1 MSAES
6 LKLTDSLKLID
17 PVYEPKSRLNII
29 ERLGARLI
37 NDPRDLPFITLQ
49 IKLTLIILPLA
60 IVIYLVDIAW
70 WMPYPY
76 LAFVLG
82 VYLGPY
88 TLMLHNASHRPLY
101 KPEYR
106 WLNHYMTWV
115 IGPFFGHTPGTYFV
129 HHIGMHHPENN
140 LKDDLSTTMPYQRDS
155 FGDFLRYFGRFFAA
169 VVPELGL
176 YLWRRRRI
184 RLFRMMLIGE
194 ISFLLFVVVML
205 FVNWQAT
212 LVVFVA
218 PMVIARFAM
227 MAGNWAQHAFID
239 RDDPANCYRNSITC
253 INSTYNR
260 RCFNDGYHIG
270 HHLKAN
276 RHWTE
281 LPTDF
286 EASRERYAKER
297 AIVFEGV
304 DFFVVWLML
313 MGKQYD
319 ALAKR
324 FVPLVD
330 NAPSREEIVAMLKE
344 RTRRISFG

>member
-1 MSAES
+1 MDATI
-6 LKLTDSLKLID
+6 KLTD
-17 PVYEPKSRLNII
+17 PVYQPKTRLNPI
-29 ERLGARLI
+29 ERVGAIVI

-49 IKLTLIILPLA
+49 IKLTLIVIPLA
-60 IVIYLVDIAW
+60 VMMYLIDIKW
-70 WMPYPY
+70 WMPWPY
-76 LAFVLG
+76 LLFVLA

-88 TLMLHNASHRPLY
+88 TLMLHNSSHRPLY
-101 KPEYR
+101 KPKYR
-106 WLNHYMTWV
+106 WLGIYMTWV
-115 IGPFFGHTPGTYFV
+115 LGPFLGHTPGTYYV

-140 LKDDLSTTMPYQRDS
+140 LTDDLSTTMPYQRDS
-155 FGDFLRYFGRFFAA
+155 IKDFMRYFGRFFIA
-169 VVPELGL
+169 VLPELAL
-176 YLWRRRRI
+176 YMWRRRRF
-184 RLFRMMLIGE
+184 RLFRNLLIGE
-194 ISFLLFVVVML
+194 TAFYLFLALML

-218 PMVIARFAM
+218 TTVITRFAM

-286 EASRERYAKER
+286 EANRERYAEER
-297 AIVFEGV
+297 AIVFQGV
-304 DFFVVWLML
+304 DFFLVWLML
-313 MGKQYD
+313 MGKRYD
-319 ALAKR
+319 MLAKR
-324 FVPLVD
+324 FVPLVE
-330 NAPSREEIVAMLKE
+330 NPPAREEIIAMLRE
-344 RTRRISFG
+344 RTRKISYG